1 MKNEVALLKGMLAQE
16 KVGAK
21 VKAERVVTRKIENVG
36 RDIVKERKE
45 KMRGNGEDKVKR
57 IGRKNR
63 LEVTGKKRQ
72 EERGQ
77 DEVEESSGGQTP

>member
-1 MKNEVALLKGMLAQE
+1 
-16 KVGAK
+16 

-72 EERGQ
+72 EERG
-77 DEVEESSGGQTP
+77 